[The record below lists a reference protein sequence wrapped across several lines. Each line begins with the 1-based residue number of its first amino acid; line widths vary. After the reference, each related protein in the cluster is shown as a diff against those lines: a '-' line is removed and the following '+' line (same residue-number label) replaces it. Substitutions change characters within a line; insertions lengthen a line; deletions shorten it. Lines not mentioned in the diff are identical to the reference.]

1 MTKRN
6 LCLAAC
12 ALILPLSMSAQEMS
26 LQKCRDMA
34 IEHNK
39 RLQIS
44 AVNEDIAA
52 LNRKEARTRYLPQVN
67 AAATY
72 TRSGDEVSIL
82 STHQRRELRSLGTSV
97 AQVAPNLSAYA
108 PALNQVGNKI
118 ADAFRTDTRDL
129 TAATLMLVQ
138 PVYMGGQIRAYNNIT
153 RYAQDIAHLHHDQ
166 ELQEVI
172 LDVDE
177 TYWKLVQLQSKKALA
192 LGYLHLTEKLSNDVK
207 EMILQGMATKS
218 DGLSINVKVNEAK
231 VTVIQVNNGISLL
244 KMKLGQLC
252 GVEEYDQ
259 ILVADSV
266 EETPNL
272 ALTDTAMAMRTAMQK
287 RPELKQLETATHI
300 FDQKVKIAQALYLPH
315 IALQGGYLLSNP
327 STYNSFQEKFSGDW
341 HVGVSITM
349 NIPAWGQ
356 RKYKVRAAKD
366 EARISRIELDDARDK
381 IRLQVRQCSQRLQE
395 ARETLITATKSLEE
409 ADENLR
415 TANYG
420 YHEGVIPLSNV
431 IEAQTAWLSAHST
444 FLNSQADVKIAEAY
458 LQKSIGSLYN

>member
-1 MTKRN
+1 MIKRN
-6 LCLAAC
+6 LCLAAY
-12 ALILPLSMSAQEMS
+12 ALLLPFGMSAQEMS
-26 LQKCRDMA
+26 LAQCREMA

-52 LNRKEARTRYLPQVN
+52 LNRKEARTRYLPQLN
-67 AAATY
+67 AAGTY

-97 AQVAPNLSAYA
+97 AQAASNLSAYA

-177 TYWKLVQLQSKKALA
+177 TYWKLVQLQSKKTLA
-192 LGYLHLTEKLSNDVK
+192 LGYLRLTQKLNSDVND
-207 EMILQGMATKS
+207 MIRQGMATKS
-218 DGLSINVKVNEAK
+218 DGLSIGVKVNEAK

-252 GVEEYDQ
+252 GVDDYDRIQ
-259 ILVADSV
+259 VADSV
-266 EETPNL
+266 MEAPNI
-272 ALTDTAMAMRTAMQK
+272 ALTDTAKAMRTAMQL
-287 RPELKQLETATHI
+287 RPELKQLEAATHI

-327 STYNSFQEKFSGDW
+327 STYNSFQNKFRGNW
-341 HVGVSITM
+341 NVGVSVTM

-395 ARETLITATKSLEE
+395 ARETLVTATKSLEE

-458 LQKSIGSLYN
+458 LQKSIGSLYD

>member
-1 MTKRN
+1 MRKHTA
-6 LCLAAC
+6 LAVMI
-12 ALILPLSMSAQEMS
+12 ALLSSMGAAGQELS
-26 LQKCRDMA
+26 LEQCRTMA

-39 RLQIS
+39 QLAIS

-52 LNRKEARTRYLPQVN
+52 LNRKEARTRYLPQIN
-67 AAATY
+67 AAGTY
-72 TRSGDEVSIL
+72 SRSGDEISIL
-82 STHQRRELRSLGTSV
+82 STHQRRSLRSLGTQV
-97 AQVAPNLSAYA
+97 AQAAPDLAAYA
-108 PALNQVGNKI
+108 PALNQVGSKI
-118 ADAFRTDTRDL
+118 ADDFRTDTRDL

-153 RYAQDIAHLHHDQ
+153 RYAQDIARLNHQQ

-177 TYWKLVQLQSKKALA
+177 TYWKLVQLQSKKTLA
-192 LGYLHLTEKLSNDVK
+192 LGYLRLTDKLNSDVK
-207 EMILQGMATKS
+207 EMISQGMATKS
-218 DGLSINVKVNEAK
+218 DGLSIGVKVNEAK

-252 GVEEYDQ
+252 GVDNYDS
-259 ILVADSV
+259 ILVADSISEAPDV
-266 EETPNL
+266 S
-272 ALTDTAMAMRTAMQK
+272 LTDTAAAMRTAMSR
-287 RPELKQLETATHI
+287 RPELRQLESATHI
-300 FDQKVKIAQALYLPH
+300 YDEKIKIAQAEFLPK

-327 STYNSFQEKFSGDW
+327 STYNSFENKFRGNW
-341 HVGVSITM
+341 NVGVSVSM
-349 NIPAWGQ
+349 AIPAWGQ
-356 RKYKVRAAKD
+356 RRYKVRAARQQ
-366 EARISRIELDDARDK
+366 ARISRIELDDARDK

-395 ARETLITATKSLEE
+395 ARETLGTATKSLEE

-444 FLNSQADVKIAEAY
+444 FLNAQADVKIAEAY
-458 LQKSIGSLYN
+458 LQKSIGTL